1 MKTRCCN
8 ICVLLLSISAFAIG
22 AKAAASQISPSSGF
36 QFSQIDTICA
46 MPVVDGMHAP
56 NLPIDGSFLRP
67 LVMMALE
74 DRGYHVESPA
84 CSDATRQGESKA
96 TPSRWR
102 LTVTFDSLLEEGNVI
117 LGCSLTASLFDTQ
130 TQSEVWRATA
140 HTNFGHRFVRALAGP
155 QSEIMLADLFREGLG
170 PVLESMPKRGGPA
183 RPLPS
188 TSWPPISFQAVAFF
202 KRGKG
207 LFQNECQGVMQATSD
222 SLSFTPSAGDSKCK
236 KYQFTVLRNR
246 IKSCGRMP
254 LQGPAASTPA
264 PSEAFDVIAPG
275 VGRIDF
281 YSSDVTSLN
290 YLFASLGSGI

>member
-1 MKTRCCN
+1 MW
-8 ICVLLLSISAFAIG
+8 VLVLSIPAFVIG
-22 AKAAASQISPSSGF
+22 AKTAASQISPSPGL

-56 NLPIDGSFLRP
+56 NLPIDGNLLRP
-67 LVMMALE
+67 LVMVAVE

-84 CSDATRQGESKA
+84 CSDTTRQGESKV
-96 TPSRWR
+96 TSPRWR
-102 LTVTFDSLLEEGNVI
+102 LTVTFDSLLIGEGNRI
-117 LGCSLTASLFDTQ
+117 LGCFLTASLFDMQ

-140 HTNFGHRFVRALAGP
+140 HTNFGHRFARVLLGP
-155 QSEIMLADLFREGLG
+155 QNEILLADLFRESMG
-170 PVLESMPKRGGPA
+170 PVLESMPRRGGPA
-183 RPLPS
+183 RPLTS

-222 SLSFTPSAGDSKCK
+222 SLSFMPSADDPKCK
-236 KYQFTVLRNR
+236 KYQFTVSRNR

-254 LQGPAASTPA
+254 LQGPATTSAVPA
-264 PSEAFDVIAPG
+264 EAFDVIAPG
-275 VGRIDF
+275 VGRIDL
-281 YSSDVTSLN
+281 YSTDLTSLN